1 MLGGVVILLLA
12 VEYGERHQLKGDGGG
27 DALEFESRRKMTTVI
42 HYNLQLKS
50 PQWPIV
56 DHIVPILGP

>member
-1 MLGGVVILLLA
+1 MLGVVILVLS
-12 VEYGERHQLKGDGGG
+12 VEYREKHQLKGDGGG
-27 DALEFESRRKMTTVI
+27 DALGFESRRKMTTVI

-56 DHIVPILGP
+56 DRIFPIWGP